1 MAAADNQQIQ
11 DPSTQGT
18 GGLRGLDG
26 INRLRER
33 GINIDTSI
41 LGLARDYRGTMQEIN
56 RTATPRQD
64 IGFVGVNDSMFDE
77 DITSATQLDNLA
89 NTRGELQPWYA
100 QIGAGLAKGV
110 ILAGTTFLD
119 GTLGLVLGGAQAIAE
134 GRGSALWDNPFSK
147 AMQSINDWSEEALPN
162 YYTDAERNE
171 PWYENIFTANFLGDK
186 FIKNLGFTVG
196 AFYGGGVTAAGLKA
210 TKLPQIIGAV
220 TKSSRA
226 PAIVTSGVGAT
237 ISAVNEGRI
246 EALNNSTDWFNLHKT
261 QLDDQHTAR
270 LQAIDGMYLDPEM
283 HNRMIAQENANYEA
297 TLGKLTEDRLKM
309 GNADLLMNIPI
320 LTASNLIQFGRMY
333 ANGFKTARKATNI
346 VGKTGEY
353 ATGRTTGK
361 GIARATLSPLSEGL
375 EEISQGAA
383 SRISGNYYEDDV
395 NNFYKAKIDP
405 QAEQET
411 LSWMKSFA
419 QGINETVND
428 GSSWEEF
435 FIGTLT
441 GALGMPRFRGI
452 RSSEGRLQ
460 SPVTLEGGTIGE
472 FREYRDKMNRE
483 NEIANYMN
491 ERVQSPEFINYY
503 QGLIR
508 HNKYQNDMNQAVE
521 NNDEFEFKNAEHAQL
536 ISDIA
541 MFDNAGKLEDLTT
554 LINSAYDTSDEN
566 LAAIVENTTST
577 VTDENGKEAKVGPF
591 IDKNGNPMYSTPE
604 GKQEMIDKLTSTRDD
619 IIESINKYKKI
630 RRSIDA
636 SVGEAITDEQLEELT
651 WIRSQID
658 NWDTRSQQLASEIKP
673 VINNVLGSMY
683 QLRNMYTSIKNR
695 EGMNNPGLTEE
706 YNEADRQETE
716 LNKAMQLWELVRGL
730 DDRTLVHLLATNSA
744 ISSALKDVISN
755 PVSGITADDVVTTNK
770 KIDDVK
776 RLYDAINSFNTKLEE
791 YLSNPSNLQKDIDDT
806 TEEVA
811 REEEEERSSDI
822 KERLE
827 TSNDVSQFRETLSSI
842 DDNEIKDKVTDSLEK
857 EGNQV
862 AAEYSNIESYYGRV
876 RDAIESMDEDATSRS
891 TKDDALR
898 IFDEMYQ
905 NASTL
910 QDISNPHSEY
920 MDPNIIYDEAL
931 TDDDNIVK
939 YQNAEFTLLRAM
951 DKVNSSDAFKD
962 RFSEPTGQIDKTDNT
977 SGIPESQVTGDSETS
992 TIPSVNTPATVEQ
1005 YNPVGDISPEDV
1017 IEENESLNNNTIV
1030 LSGNGSF
1037 YRPSIPE
1044 FNIYGMQM
1052 GKFVRLNDLEQNQAL
1067 EDLYRES
1074 KGLSKRQV
1082 DFRDLY
1088 NYLLRADAFNYV
1100 NSARLAPG
1108 DVLGFMIDPEFND
1121 HTVFLVDKRN
1131 GQVVG
1136 SLDESQYVV
1145 SRYEGLQ
1152 SLLDKVR
1159 KEFAL
1164 SGNKSGR
1171 FIATPTTRVS
1181 QIMIGRIPYGTESR
1195 NIGEIPNV
1203 SDNGKTPIF
1212 GIVKNGT
1219 LLTNGALND
1228 SNVLKP
1234 LDISGKEGRIYLLI
1248 PNARGKYSPAAI
1260 RVKHFNREQFNTDD
1274 VGVQSTP
1281 LYRSISDAIDK
1292 MAESYDN
1299 NSFEDA
1305 VSLLKKDIYMR
1316 DVHIN
1321 KFNSAKGSGIRFTL
1335 VYRDSN
1341 GNEVYDTTA
1350 DGKRIRRELSKV
1362 VFTNTLDTSGVLQP
1376 KPSSMISDE
1385 IKNTLMSFDLPFNVA
1400 LDMINKGAYNKRLI
1414 ASGILTSNITDA
1426 RVLSSWF
1433 TTDYFDNELNLH
1445 KAVNPS
1451 SKVPDNSKKVQTP
1464 VGGKNSA
1471 IQGTPVRV
1479 DNNTYGVN
1487 LSSNTIFDSNGVRVT
1502 PGNSQLILDLAWI
1515 NSNYPNTS
1523 NGAFIW
1529 DNKALLPDGRI
1540 LDRVTHRYITGE
1552 QAREIKDKLSN
1563 RKSSV
1568 ENSNRIIGQ
1577 IAENQGRVDK
1587 TKTDSRYYYIL
1598 EEDGNYHQYERVHT
1612 RLGDNWVESDKQK
1625 NALNH
1630 IKVKLLSLSA
1640 NSTQYNNYL
1649 SNLGKYY
1656 STDLSQYKGK
1666 TDPVSRN
1673 AIYEQV
1679 REAMTGNK
1687 LELSSG
1693 SSVDATIRSFFTSN
1707 NTPVKPANMTDGAF
1721 ADLLTTLTE
1730 IRSNIEARGERFLA
1744 NNIVLFNKY
1753 EDGSRIAGEVDILS
1767 VDSNGNFRIYD
1778 VKTSKYSF
1786 YEFTNKY
1793 GSKVNY
1799 FENKAPNQ
1807 SISTKDYYTLQ
1818 LSAYKNLFESQYHT
1832 PIVGLAIL
1840 PFVLGYNRSSITAI
1854 TKEKGIMITY
1864 NPTVN
1869 VPLIGSV
1876 ETAPSGN
1883 IPLLPIFNSALE
1895 IQDPINDVLPEYKLP
1910 DSKVGY
1916 FIRDG
1921 KLHKGY
1927 VAFVGTINGTDVY
1940 MTMVP
1945 TISKGITGKDP
1956 FVAFKSYMAVF
1967 PNGNT
1972 VTIMNNTKASYNDV
1986 KAKNDI
1992 LKVITNNPQRLIE
2005 ESSKNTIISDSMVN
2019 VSPDNSA
2026 KQKNPSDASG
2036 AYKALQETQA
2046 IEMVD
2051 DEYEDVL
2058 VLRRVDQDRPTWNSE
2073 EELKWLG
2080 KVLPQLTENGR
2091 VRIQKGLIR
2100 VANQGAIAW
2109 GQFSNGIITLSDI
2122 AAKGT
2127 AYHEAFHA
2135 VFNLLLSDSEKQALL
2150 SEARGLYGEK
2160 TDLQLEEDM
2169 AEGFREYVM
2178 TRDNKGLLNRIRN
2191 FFEDLL
2197 TKVANWGRIQPHLM
2211 AYYQMINSGR
2221 YADSVEITPM
2231 QASKNDVTNWD
2242 TVGSDVAEL
2251 LSQKGWTRE
2260 KFNSVSQQE
2269 RDQATKC
2276 IDL

>member
-1 MAAADNQQIQ
+1 MDNQQIQ
-11 DPSTQGT
+11 DPTTQGV
-18 GGLRGLDG
+18 GGIKGLEG
-26 INRLRER
+26 LNRLKDE
-33 GINIDTSI
+33 GIDMSFMAPIDYN
-41 LGLARDYRGTMQEIN
+41 ARMEIIN
-56 RTATPRQD
+56 SSALPKEEV
-64 IGFVGVNDSMFDE
+64 GFVGVNDSRYDRHAILDS
-77 DITSATQLDNLA
+77 DIENLS
-89 NTRGELQPWYA
+89 NFRGEMQPWYL
-100 QIGAGLAKGV
+100 QVLNGLTKGV

-119 GTLGLVLGGAQAIAE
+119 GTVGLVVGAGTAINE
-134 GRGSALWDNPFSK
+134 GRWSALWDNPFSR
-147 AMQSINDWSEEALPN
+147 AMQSVNEWAEKEIPN
-162 YYTDAERNE
+162 YYTDKELNSSFTD
-171 PWYENIFTANFLGDK
+171 NIFTGNFIGDK

-196 AFYGGGVTAAGLKA
+196 AFYGGNVVGGLVKA
-210 TKLPQIIGAV
+210 TRLPQLIGAI
-220 TKSSRA
+220 TRASKA
-226 PAIVTSGVGAT
+226 PAIVTSGIGAT
-237 ISAVNEGRI
+237 ISSVNEGRI
-246 EALNNSTDWFNLHKT
+246 EAINNTGDWEKLQKAKLEDQFNSIV
-261 QLDDQHTAR
+261 AS
-270 LQAIDGMYLDPEM
+270 LDP
-283 HNRMIAQENANYEA
+283 YKGSLYYDEA
-297 TLGKLTEDRLKM
+297 LRKATNDYNDALDKVEEDRLKM
-309 GNADLLMNIPI
+309 GNMDLLMNLPI
-320 LTASNLIQFGRMY
+320 LLASNIVQFGRLY
-333 ANGFKTARKATNI
+333 ANGFKTSRRATNI
-346 VGKTGEY
+346 LKANDKY
-353 ATGRTTGK
+353 
-361 GIARATLSPLSEGL
+361 I
-375 EEISQGAA
+375 AA
-383 SRISGNYYEDDV
+383 SRTGKKIASTILDPLAEGTEELAQSMASTISGKIYEADV
-395 NNFYKAKIDP
+395 NNFYAAKINN
-405 QAEQET
+405 QAEQQT
-411 LSWMKSFA
+411 VDWIKAFA
-419 QGINETVND
+419 DGINETLNNN
-428 GSSWEEF
+428 SAWEEW
-435 FIGTLT
+435 FIGSLT
-441 GALGMPRFRGI
+441 GAFGMPRFRSIRNSSGGI
-452 RSSEGRLQ
+452 Q
-460 SPVTLEGGTIGE
+460 SPVVIEGGIRGE
-472 FREYRDKMNRE
+472 IREQKELAARDQQ
-483 NEIANYMN
+483 IVDYMN
-491 ERVQSPEFINYY
+491 GRVQSPEFINYY

-508 HNKYQNDMNQAVE
+508 HNKYQNDMNNAVE
-521 NNDEFEFKNAEHAQL
+521 RNDELEFKDAEHSQL

-541 MFDNAGKLEDLTT
+541 MFDNAGKLGDLTT
-554 LINSAYDTSDEN
+554 MINAAYDTSDAN
-566 LAAIVENTTST
+566 LEAIVENTSSIT
-577 VTDENGKEAKVGPF
+577 VGNDGKQVRIGPF
-591 IDKNGNPMYSTPE
+591 IDENGNPMYSTPE

-716 LNKAMQLWELVRGL
+716 LNKAMQLWESVRGL
-730 DDRTLVHLLATNSA
+730 DDRTLVHLLATDSA

-755 PVSGITADDVVTTNK
+755 PISGVTADDIATTNK
-770 KIDDVK
+770 KIDDVG
-776 RLYDAINSFNTKLEE
+776 RLYNAINSFNTKLEE

-1121 HTVFLVDKRN
+1121 HTIFLVDKRN
-1131 GQVVG
+1131 GRVVG
-1136 SLDESQYVV
+1136 SLDENQDVV

-1152 SLLDKVR
+1152 TLIDKVR

-1164 SGNKSGR
+1164 SGNKSGK

-1181 QIMIGRIPYGTESR
+1181 QIMIGRIPYGTESKS
-1195 NIGEIPNV
+1195 IGEIPNV
-1203 SDNGKTPIF
+1203 SDNGGTPIF

-1248 PNARGKYSPAAI
+1248 PNARGSYSPAAI
-1260 RVKHFNREQFNTDD
+1260 RVKHFNKEQFNTDD
-1274 VGVQSTP
+1274 IEVQSTS
-1281 LYRSISDAIDK
+1281 LYKSILNAINK

-1305 VSLLKKDIYMR
+1305 ISLLKKDIYMR
-1316 DVHIN
+1316 DIHIN
-1321 KFNSAKGSGIRFTL
+1321 RFNSAKGSGIRFTL
-1335 VYRDSN
+1335 AYRDSN

-1385 IKNTLMSFDLPFNVA
+1385 IKNTLISFDLPFNVA

-1479 DNNTYGVN
+1479 DNNTYGVD

>member
-1 MAAADNQQIQ
+1 
-11 DPSTQGT
+11 
-18 GGLRGLDG
+18 
-26 INRLRER
+26 
-33 GINIDTSI
+33 
-41 LGLARDYRGTMQEIN
+41 
-56 RTATPRQD
+56 
-64 IGFVGVNDSMFDE
+64 
-77 DITSATQLDNLA
+77 
-89 NTRGELQPWYA
+89 
-100 QIGAGLAKGV
+100 
-110 ILAGTTFLD
+110 
-119 GTLGLVLGGAQAIAE
+119 
-134 GRGSALWDNPFSK
+134 
-147 AMQSINDWSEEALPN
+147 
-162 YYTDAERNE
+162 
-171 PWYENIFTANFLGDK
+171 
-186 FIKNLGFTVG
+186 
-196 AFYGGGVTAAGLKA
+196 
-210 TKLPQIIGAV
+210 
-220 TKSSRA
+220 
-226 PAIVTSGVGAT
+226 
-237 ISAVNEGRI
+237 
-246 EALNNSTDWFNLHKT
+246 
-261 QLDDQHTAR
+261 
-270 LQAIDGMYLDPEM
+270 
-283 HNRMIAQENANYEA
+283 
-297 TLGKLTEDRLKM
+297 
-309 GNADLLMNIPI
+309 
-320 LTASNLIQFGRMY
+320 
-333 ANGFKTARKATNI
+333 
-346 VGKTGEY
+346 
-353 ATGRTTGK
+353 
-361 GIARATLSPLSEGL
+361 
-375 EEISQGAA
+375 
-383 SRISGNYYEDDV
+383 
-395 NNFYKAKIDP
+395 
-405 QAEQET
+405 
-411 LSWMKSFA
+411 
-419 QGINETVND
+419 
-428 GSSWEEF
+428 
-435 FIGTLT
+435 
-441 GALGMPRFRGI
+441 
-452 RSSEGRLQ
+452 
-460 SPVTLEGGTIGE
+460 
-472 FREYRDKMNRE
+472 
-483 NEIANYMN
+483 
-491 ERVQSPEFINYY
+491 
-503 QGLIR
+503 
-508 HNKYQNDMNQAVE
+508 
-521 NNDEFEFKNAEHAQL
+521 
-536 ISDIA
+536 
-541 MFDNAGKLEDLTT
+541 
-554 LINSAYDTSDEN
+554 
-566 LAAIVENTTST
+566 
-577 VTDENGKEAKVGPF
+577 
-591 IDKNGNPMYSTPE
+591 
-604 GKQEMIDKLTSTRDD
+604 
-619 IIESINKYKKI
+619 
-630 RRSIDA
+630 
-636 SVGEAITDEQLEELT
+636 
-651 WIRSQID
+651 
-658 NWDTRSQQLASEIKP
+658 
-673 VINNVLGSMY
+673 
-683 QLRNMYTSIKNR
+683 
-695 EGMNNPGLTEE
+695 
-706 YNEADRQETE
+706 
-716 LNKAMQLWELVRGL
+716 
-730 DDRTLVHLLATNSA
+730 
-744 ISSALKDVISN
+744 
-755 PVSGITADDVVTTNK
+755 
-770 KIDDVK
+770 
-776 RLYDAINSFNTKLEE
+776 
-791 YLSNPSNLQKDIDDT
+791 
-806 TEEVA
+806 
-811 REEEEERSSDI
+811 
-822 KERLE
+822 
-827 TSNDVSQFRETLSSI
+827 
-842 DDNEIKDKVTDSLEK
+842 
-857 EGNQV
+857 
-862 AAEYSNIESYYGRV
+862 
-876 RDAIESMDEDATSRS
+876 
-891 TKDDALR
+891 
-898 IFDEMYQ
+898 
-905 NASTL
+905 
-910 QDISNPHSEY
+910 
-920 MDPNIIYDEAL
+920 
-931 TDDDNIVK
+931 
-939 YQNAEFTLLRAM
+939 
-951 DKVNSSDAFKD
+951 
-962 RFSEPTGQIDKTDNT
+962 
-977 SGIPESQVTGDSETS
+977 
-992 TIPSVNTPATVEQ
+992 
-1005 YNPVGDISPEDV
+1005 
-1017 IEENESLNNNTIV
+1017 
-1030 LSGNGSF
+1030 
-1037 YRPSIPE
+1037 
-1044 FNIYGMQM
+1044 
-1052 GKFVRLNDLEQNQAL
+1052 
-1067 EDLYRES
+1067 
-1074 KGLSKRQV
+1074 
-1082 DFRDLY
+1082 
-1088 NYLLRADAFNYV
+1088 
-1100 NSARLAPG
+1100 
-1108 DVLGFMIDPEFND
+1108 
-1121 HTVFLVDKRN
+1121 
-1131 GQVVG
+1131 
-1136 SLDESQYVV
+1136 
-1145 SRYEGLQ
+1145 
-1152 SLLDKVR
+1152 
-1159 KEFAL
+1159 
-1164 SGNKSGR
+1164 
-1171 FIATPTTRVS
+1171 
-1181 QIMIGRIPYGTESR
+1181 
-1195 NIGEIPNV
+1195 
-1203 SDNGKTPIF
+1203 
-1212 GIVKNGT
+1212 
-1219 LLTNGALND
+1219 
-1228 SNVLKP
+1228 
-1234 LDISGKEGRIYLLI
+1234 
-1248 PNARGKYSPAAI
+1248 
-1260 RVKHFNREQFNTDD
+1260 
-1274 VGVQSTP
+1274 
-1281 LYRSISDAIDK
+1281 
-1292 MAESYDN
+1292 
-1299 NSFEDA
+1299 
-1305 VSLLKKDIYMR
+1305 
-1316 DVHIN
+1316 
-1321 KFNSAKGSGIRFTL
+1321 
-1335 VYRDSN
+1335 
-1341 GNEVYDTTA
+1341 
-1350 DGKRIRRELSKV
+1350 
-1362 VFTNTLDTSGVLQP
+1362 
-1376 KPSSMISDE
+1376 
-1385 IKNTLMSFDLPFNVA
+1385 MSFDLPFNVA

-1479 DNNTYGVN
+1479 DNNTYGVD